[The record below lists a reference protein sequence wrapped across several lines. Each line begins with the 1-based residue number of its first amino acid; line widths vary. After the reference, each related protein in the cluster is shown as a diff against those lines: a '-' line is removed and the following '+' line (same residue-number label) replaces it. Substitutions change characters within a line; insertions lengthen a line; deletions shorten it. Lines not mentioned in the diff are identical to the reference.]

1 MNDIILA
8 ADPEFYWKKPLKT
21 EEKGL
26 TARPSKLVCYLN
38 MAGAK
43 IQWTKN
49 GSPIVV
55 SIFKAD
61 HIQALGFISYY
72 IK

>member
-1 MNDIILA
+1 M
-8 ADPEFYWKKPLKT
+8 KT

-55 SIFKAD
+55 SIFLKK
-61 HIQALGFISYY
+61 ALGFVFYY